1 MEHKCGADVKHC
13 VLCIKDPA
21 TGASQVARW
30 ERMSANA
37 GDTGNAGL
45 TLGPEDSLENK
56 MATHPTILAWE
67 MKCHRQKTLAGYCPT
82 KREREKKKA
91 SY

>member
-1 MEHKCGADVKHC
+1 
-13 VLCIKDPA
+13 
-21 TGASQVARW
+21 
-30 ERMSANA
+30 MSANA

-82 KREREKKKA
+82 KREKKKKPA
-91 SY
+91 TDHKELIIFFLNL

>member
-1 MEHKCGADVKHC
+1 
-13 VLCIKDPA
+13 
-21 TGASQVARW
+21 
-30 ERMSANA
+30 MSANA

-82 KREREKKKA
+82 KREREKKKKPA
-91 SY
+91 TDHKELIIFFLNL